1 MFVELMQALFSV
13 MPETAQQPMTD
24 FRRLCLEAEES
35 KELDAAP
42 NNMDDGQQ
50 PGDPYAGEIKRLGT
64 EYGPLIEGQHLTV
77 QLQDLLALVPR
88 ARRRILLKDNT
99 SRFNYKICWDCSP
112 GQEGESM
119 PITVWSRNWPTEV

>member
-13 MPETAQQPMTD
+13 MPGIAQQPVTD

-50 PGDPYAGEIKRLGT
+50 PGDPYAGEIKRLGS

-77 QLQDLLALVPR
+77 QLQDLLAIIPR
-88 ARRRILLKDNT
+88 ARRRIDAYNGLVKELANRGVTLTIK
-99 SRFNYKICWDCSP
+99 SRK
-112 GQEGESM
+112 
-119 PITVWSRNWPTEV
+119 TK

>member
-1 MFVELMQALFSV
+1 MIQLLQALFSV
-13 MPETAQQPMTD
+13 MPKTAQQPMTD

-50 PGDPYAGEIKRLGT
+50 PDDPYAGDIKRLGT

-77 QLQDLLALVPR
+77 QLQDLLAIIPR
-88 ARRRILLKDNT
+88 ARRRITAYNGLVKELANRGVTLIIK
-99 SRFNYKICWDCSP
+99 SRK
-112 GQEGESM
+112 
-119 PITVWSRNWPTEV
+119 TK

>member
-1 MFVELMQALFSV
+1 MIQLLQALFSV
-13 MPETAQQPMTD
+13 MPKTAQQPMTD

-50 PGDPYAGEIKRLGT
+50 PDDPYAGDIKRLGT

-77 QLQDLLALVPR
+77 QLQDLLAIIPR
-88 ARRRILLKDNT
+88 ARRRITAYNGLVKELANRGVTLTIK
-99 SRFNYKICWDCSP
+99 SRK
-112 GQEGESM
+112 
-119 PITVWSRNWPTEV
+119 TK